1 MRKILAFMLIG
12 AFLVLG
18 TVATVENVCENGV
31 HKGADFSNGFTPDG
45 RGPGDGGGSPG
56 SPCGEGPG
64 DGSGSPGSPC
74 GEGPGDGGGSP
85 GSTLDGGGHGD
96 GSGSPG

>member
-18 TVATVENVCENGV
+18 TVAAIENVCENGI
-31 HKGADFSNGFTPDG
+31 HKGADFSKDGFTRDG
-45 RGPGDGGGSPG
+45 RGHGDGG
-56 SPCGEGPG
+56 
-64 DGSGSPGSPC
+64 GSPGSPC

-85 GSTLDGGGHGD
+85 GSTLDGRGPGD
-96 GSGSPG
+96 GGGSPG